1 MNCQICL
8 NNFDHSKVKPYTLSC
23 LLHTI
28 CISCINGLKNK
39 KCPICDTI
47 IEVIKPNLALL
58 ELIPESEYDKLKK
71 VTLNRISN
79 TIEKEQQLNKIKES
93 KLKELLAQIKQI
105 KETIADKTS
114 GLIDS
119 ILQNQ
124 AKLLEETSFLKKEIK
139 THFANVRDLEL
150 NDGKQIVE
158 SNVYNDQELTNLND
172 KLLEKQANIENLIEK
187 ANGFTE
193 NIVFSMNSS
202 IGTLDPQIGEIKTN
216 KKVNYYFLLI

>member
-1 MNCQICL
+1 M
-8 NNFDHSKVKPYTLSC
+8 
-23 LLHTI
+23 
-28 CISCINGLKNK
+28 
-39 KCPICDTI
+39 
-47 IEVIKPNLALL
+47 
-58 ELIPESEYDKLKK
+58 KK

-124 AKLLEETSFLKKEIK
+124 EKLLEETSLLKKEIK